1 MESVLAK
8 DLEAEQLQRLADART
23 AYAAFVAKAARDATA
38 IGAADKKK
46 LGEVMK
52 LLNVTPGDL
61 DRHIHA
67 VIAANRAEV
76 LVAAGREAMAA
87 LKAIEPEIAAFRQ
100 KERAILEQLRGE
112 FAGLSA
118 RHQTAR
124 QIHQQA
130 LNAEGKAQQIR
141 SDHPLAFGI
150 GPGER
155 SAPTPPKH
163 EAVHAAEQRDAVE
176 RSTAA
181 SIAARL
187 RDDPAAESYLTED
200 LRELM
205 RRARDRGWVDLPP
218 QPPVRKPKQP
228 PLKSH
233 VQLVAEQRV
242 LGSENNG
249 DKRPFDVRVAEELKK
264 MDAEQARARSGG
276 APAATNRL
284 E

>member
-1 MESVLAK
+1 
-8 DLEAEQLQRLADART
+8 
-23 AYAAFVAKAARDATA
+23 
-38 IGAADKKK
+38 
-46 LGEVMK
+46 MK

-76 LVAAGREAMAA
+76 LVAAGREAMATGQGA
-87 LKAIEPEIAAFRQ
+87 VELEIAAFRQ

-130 LNAEGKAQQIR
+130 LNAEGKVEQIR
-141 SDHPLAFGI
+141 ADEPLAFGI
-150 GPGER
+150 GPRER

-163 EAVHAAEQRDAVE
+163 EAVHSAEQVHAVD
-176 RSTAA
+176 RSAAA

-218 QPPVRKPKQP
+218 QPPARKRKEP

-276 APAATNRL
+276 APAATNPL